1 MSSKITIQ
9 RKARKGVSKRA
20 KKTRDLGIVVLKQ
33 KQGMK
38 TRGSRGFSP
47 MEMMIMDPCNSP
59 TEPVQQAYME
69 GGIVFRVRTRYPI
82 HQTNTSNAGMFL
94 WDPTYFNA
102 GTDGTFVQ
110 IGGASAAFA
119 GAGNLFMYETNSAGS
134 STAPINTVVAPLGSG
149 ASTTSTT
156 GRCLP
161 DPAYS
166 TLIGGSGIYSAATL
180 IGACM
185 HMGYTGP
192 TSNNSGEVC
201 FISNYPS
208 SNLIGAATNLP
219 SVQQLLTY
227 GRRPVRV
234 GSHNELIYRPNDLA
248 DRMRTIGQT
257 CAAGGSLTGLPGT
270 VGFDAAIAVGKPGTS
285 ESVSGLDTASK
296 MFGLAW
302 VNLNSSQ
309 ASDCYVECTKIFQV
323 QVRAQSGQQE
333 PSPAL
338 QHAVSSQAAVESID
352 RKYGSTSWDWIG
364 ELAARGL
371 KAGLQIHRGYSRAS
385 QGGSSR
391 LANLALGGFEG

>member
-1 MSSKITIQ
+1 MVNAKSKLLKKLGLVKKKGK
-9 RKARKGVSKRA
+9 KAKAVTVVVAKSKTGGRS
-20 KKTRDLGIVVLKQ
+20 R
-33 KQGMK
+33 
-38 TRGSRGFSP
+38 SRGYSP

-82 HQTNTSNAGMFL
+82 HQNSAFNAGMFL

-102 GTDGTFVQ
+102 GTDGTFLQTGGAVAAN
-110 IGGASAAFA
+110 IGGA
-119 GAGNLFMYETNSAGS
+119 NIYMYETTSAGS
-134 STAPINTVVAPLGSG
+134 ITPPTNTLATPLGSG
-149 ASTTSTT
+149 TATTAAT

-161 DPAYS
+161 DPAYK
-166 TLIGGSGIYSAATL
+166 TLEGSSGIYSAATL

-185 HMGYTGP
+185 HVGYTGP
-192 TSNNSGEVC
+192 TSANSGEIC

-234 GSHNELIYRPNDLA
+234 GSANELVYRPNDLA

-257 CAAGGSLTGLPGT
+257 CANGPSLTGFPGYN
-270 VGFDAAIAVGKPGTS
+270 GFDCALAVGRPAGTS
-285 ESVSGLDTASK
+285 ETTSGSDTASK
-296 MFGLAW
+296 MFGVAW
-302 VNLNSSQ
+302 VNLNTAQ
-309 ASDCYVECTKIFQV
+309 ASDVYIECTKIFQV

-338 QHAVSSQAAVESID
+338 QHAVSSQAAVENID
-352 RKYGSTSWDWIG
+352 RKFGGTSWDWIG
-364 ELAARGL
+364 EMAARGV
-371 KAGLQIHRGYSRAS
+371 KAGVYASQAYRGYK
-385 QGGSSR
+385 QGMAGDPR
-391 LANLALGGFEG
+391 LANLALGGF